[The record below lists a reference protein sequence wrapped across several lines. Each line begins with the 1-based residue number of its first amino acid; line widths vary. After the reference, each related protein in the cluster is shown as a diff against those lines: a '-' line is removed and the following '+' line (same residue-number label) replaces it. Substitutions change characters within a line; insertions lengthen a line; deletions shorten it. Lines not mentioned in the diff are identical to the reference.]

1 MTKKQ
6 LKGIIREIVR
16 EEVALSIKEVIRELK
31 APAASKPKPAQL
43 KPSNVKYSKNKVLN
57 EVLNETANS
66 DQQWEDIGAGTYTT
80 DRMGDILKSSYG
92 ETLTPEKNG
101 QIDPDAMVAS
111 MGIRPDTVSD
121 SVKSIFTKDYRSLM
135 KKMDSRRR

>member
-31 APAASKPKPAQL
+31 APTASKPKVAQP

-66 DQQWEDIGAGTYTT
+66 DEEWGDMGDGTYTT
-80 DRMGDILKSSYG
+80 DTMGDILKSSYG
-92 ETLTPEKNG
+92 EILTPEQNG
-101 QIDPDAMVAS
+101 QINPDAMVAS

-135 KKMDSRRR
+135 KKMDNKRK